1 MAVVSVRKFA
11 QQQTCFESRRRTR
24 GVIVCCSLSIAT
36 VFRSRRL
43 LQRVMS
49 MGSFCVQDV
58 HICSFTWKIMRNICA
73 SAPTA
78 PAAP

>member
-1 MAVVSVRKFA
+1 LLIRCENSRSSRGASKKSVDPVDF
-11 QQQTCFESRRRTR
+11 
-24 GVIVCCSLSIAT
+24 IVCCSLSIAT

-58 HICSFTWKIMRNICA
+58 HIFSFT
-73 SAPTA
+73 
-78 PAAP
+78 